1 MDRLAFLDSISGIE
15 YPNMIVEFFDHF
27 IALKQIVEDYG
38 TVTVNEKSE
47 SSISFNIKFKS
58 NKYKE
63 KALMNIHTNSIIIYG
78 RPISINMEEL
88 SETEIKFILK

>member
-38 TVTVNEKSE
+38 TVNEKSE